1 MSLSSASWTASDMD
15 KEKQYISD
23 RKKYGYIASLP
34 IFVAIVHLFFTLFFM
49 TVINFHEDT
58 QLFSNLYTLGEMY
71 SVSIFTALLIGLKPS
86 LSIMKS
92 LPGLFGVVM
101 GLAMIFLSTSAVK
114 GKKKA
119 YFLSLGVYAIDSAFC
134 FVDLILSLTLKGNVH
149 LMVYDYIFM
158 FVLHFLFLA
167 IYVYGIFLIR
177 RINSYEKEMLVKQ
190 NEIHIE
196 KGNEE

>member
-1 MSLSSASWTASDMD
+1 MD

-34 IFVAIVHLFFTLFFM
+34 IFIAIVHLFFTLFFM
-49 TVINFHEDT
+49 TIINYHEDT

-71 SVSIFTALLIGLKPS
+71 SISIFSALLIGLNPS

-92 LPGLFGVVM
+92 LPGLFGVVL

-119 YFLSLGVYAIDSAFC
+119 YFLSLGVYGIDTLFC
-134 FVDLILSLTLKGNVH
+134 FVNLILSLTLKGNVH

-167 IYVYGIFLIR
+167 IYVYGIYLIR
-177 RINSYEKEMLVKQ
+177 RINSYEKEMLAKQ

>member
-1 MSLSSASWTASDMD
+1 MSPSSASWTASDMD

-49 TVINFHEDT
+49 TTINFHEDT

-71 SVSIFTALLIGLKPS
+71 SVSTFAALLIGLNPS
-86 LSIMKS
+86 LAIMKS

-119 YFLSLGVYAIDSAFC
+119 YYFSLAVYGIDTLFC
-134 FVDLILSLTLKGNVH
+134 FVNVILSLTLKGNVH

-158 FVLHFLFLA
+158 FLLHGVFLLLF
-167 IYVYGIFLIR
+167 VYGIFLIR
-177 RINSYEKEMLVKQ
+177 RINSYEREMLAKQ

-196 KGNEE
+196 KGNEQ

>member
-1 MSLSSASWTASDMD
+1 MD

-49 TVINFHEDT
+49 TTINFHEDT

-71 SVSIFTALLIGLKPS
+71 SVSTFAALLIGLNPS
-86 LSIMKS
+86 LAIMKS

-101 GLAMIFLSTSAVK
+101 GLVMIFLSTSAVK

-119 YFLSLGVYAIDSAFC
+119 YYFSLAVYEIDTLFC
-134 FVDLILSLTLKGNVH
+134 FVNVILSLTLKGNVH

-158 FVLHFLFLA
+158 FLLHGVFLLLF
-167 IYVYGIFLIR
+167 VYGIFLIR
-177 RINSYEKEMLVKQ
+177 RINSYEREMLAKQ

-196 KGNEE
+196 KGNEQ